1 MKNTILILLVNFLFL
16 SGSFGQEN
24 TNHFANQNALKF
36 SPFALGNATFQ
47 VSYERF
53 FSNRKSSL
61 LIAPSVIIK
70 ETNDQSKTGW
80 EMMSQYRYFLTH
92 TRKDQQKTFLGVHN
106 YGFYTGVYGLFFVS
120 TEDYQVNYWDNT
132 DGSQKNEM
140 ATKEVDAIEGGV
152 LLGIQVDITPRIL
165 IDFFVGGG
173 IRNTD
178 VMDSFLDDNPPT
190 DYYYNDYGV
199 FDPEYKGVK
208 PKLGLLIG
216 ITF

>member
-1 MKNTILILLVNFLFL
+1 MKNIILILFISFLFFPD
-16 SGSFGQEN
+16 SYGQEN
-24 TNHFANQNALKF
+24 TSHFTNQNALKV
-36 SPFALGNATFQ
+36 SPFALGKATFQ

-53 FSNRKSSL
+53 FMNRRSSL
-61 LIAPSVIIK
+61 FIAPSVIIK

-80 EMMSQYRYFLTH
+80 ELMGQYRLFLTH
-92 TRKDQQKTFLGVHN
+92 VRKDEQPTFLGVHN
-106 YGFYTGVYGLFFVS
+106 YGFYTGLYGLYFIS
-120 TEDYQVNYWDNT
+120 TEDYMVNYWDNT
-132 DGSQKNEM
+132 DGIQKHEKSTRDID
-140 ATKEVDAIEGGV
+140 ATEGGV

-165 IDFFVGGG
+165 IDFYVGGG

-190 DYYYNDYGV
+190 DYYYADYGV

-208 PKLGLLIG
+208 PKIGLLLG